1 MPDTCPRRAKPR
13 QPFAMCTDK
22 AMVRVCLTVGVVVV
36 AGLGSGAPASAAADN
51 GPLSGH
57 AASLYRQAKETGRF
71 FDQAQRLH
79 PEVRPTSDGQ
89 SFSLIWKS
97 APSPRRWIVSLHGA
111 GHPAKGF
118 ATDDLAIWHRH
129 LAGREVGLV
138 SLQWWMGTGSEAK
151 DFYTPLD
158 MYREIDLVLQ
168 HVQAQPGDVLLHGFS
183 RGSANTYAVAAID
196 AGQGRHYF
204 ALIVANSGSVALD
217 YPPNRDLLRGAYGQ
231 RPLRDTHWITVAG
244 GKDPQPEQS
253 GIPAMRRT
261 ASWLREQGATIDE
274 AIEDP
279 NGGHGALHLDPRNC
293 RLVLDRFLR
302 PTAGR

>member
-1 MPDTCPRRAKPR
+1 
-13 QPFAMCTDK
+13 MCTDK

-168 HVQAQPGDVLLHGFS
+168 HAAREADVPVDVLRVRDVLEGLREEFGL
-183 RGSANTYAVAAID
+183 RVA
-196 AGQGRHYF
+196 
-204 ALIVANSGSVALD
+204 
-217 YPPNRDLLRGAYGQ
+217 RDLAELAVHAHPAPFGGDHRDPDGRVVERGEEKRLAFAA
-231 RPLRDTHWITVAG
+231 PVLRDRH
-244 GKDPQPEQS
+244 
-253 GIPAMRRT
+253 PAP
-261 ASWLREQGATIDE
+261 D
-274 AIEDP
+274 
-279 NGGHGALHLDPRNC
+279 
-293 RLVLDRFLR
+293 VLDFLHVR
-302 PTAGR
+302 EAFGRGNRAPAIIREPA